1 MMGYGLCIL
10 DSTGMELSGLVG
22 CMDPGTIVCN
32 RSSIMD
38 LTWILDAWILEP
50 VFTKNPHS
58 HLDLTWV

>member
-1 MMGYGLCIL
+1 
-10 DSTGMELSGLVG
+10 MELSGLVG